1 MPDQASTLSRKF
13 SSKLL
18 LFGEYSVLYGSQACA
33 FPYPS
38 YGGQLTSGTVSV
50 NPGEE
55 ETSSNQSLRQL
66 WEYLSSGSYRESISE
81 FLDLDRFRQNIDEGM
96 WFMSDIPANYGL
108 GSSGALVAAV
118 FDTFGLK
125 SAQKDLAGLREQLA
139 AIESCFHSKS
149 SGTDPLVS
157 YLNQPVFISPD
168 GIAAMDTDLA
178 SLGNIIRVDLID
190 SGVPGE
196 TKTGVSG
203 FENKFLQTP
212 ESRKKFESEY
222 IPLVNGIINKIK
234 HGIRTGIFED
244 CLQLTRYQTAL
255 FPQLF
260 TPDTLDLSKKGIAA
274 GTEAIKLCGSGGG
287 GYYIRIRP
295 VDGH

>member
-1 MPDQASTLSRKF
+1 
-13 SSKLL
+13 
-18 LFGEYSVLYGSQACA
+18 
-33 FPYPS
+33 
-38 YGGQLTSGTVSV
+38 
-50 NPGEE
+50 
-55 ETSSNQSLRQL
+55 
-66 WEYLSSGSYRESISE
+66 
-81 FLDLDRFRQNIDEGM
+81 
-96 WFMSDIPANYGL
+96 
-108 GSSGALVAAV
+108 
-118 FDTFGLK
+118 LK